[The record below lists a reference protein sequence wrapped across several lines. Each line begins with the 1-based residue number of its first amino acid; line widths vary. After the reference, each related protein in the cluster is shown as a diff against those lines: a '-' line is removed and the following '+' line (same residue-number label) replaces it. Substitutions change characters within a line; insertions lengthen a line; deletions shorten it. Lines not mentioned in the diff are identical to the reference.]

1 METEAGGE
9 VLSHRHID
17 QISLCFYRGFFV
29 ADAEIVTGVTAR
41 VTTSRAKLLFEVL
54 LGSYRMGISR
64 SPISLSDR
72 IS

>member
-1 METEAGGE
+1 
-9 VLSHRHID
+9 
-17 QISLCFYRGFFV
+17 V

-41 VTTSRAKLLFEVL
+41 VTASRAKLLFEVL